1 MYPSDLSVL
10 RKSTLV
16 LTASLFLP
24 LYNQTEFQALALV
37 ELDFQSLGGSSV
49 RCSVYFGLL

>member
-37 ELDFQSLGGSSV
+37 ELDFQSLGGSSIP
-49 RCSVYFGLL
+49 CSVNFGLL

>member
-10 RKSTLV
+10 RKITLV

-24 LYNQTEFQALALV
+24 IYNQTEFQALAFV
-37 ELDFQSLGGSSV
+37 ELDFFGGSSV
-49 RCSVYFGLL
+49 PCSVYFGLL

>member
-24 LYNQTEFQALALV
+24 LYNQTEFQASALV
-37 ELDFQSLGGSSV
+37 ELDFLSLGGSSV
-49 RCSVYFGLL
+49 PCSVYFGLL